1 MNKAMNVNDVAIV
14 SIKRS
19 NYQIRFWHIRKN
31 DALNIIKKVDYYKFL
46 LNIKDK

>member
-1 MNKAMNVNDVAIV
+1 MNVNDVAIV